1 MPAARTYEPIQ
12 TYTVTGS
19 PLLGTTGV
27 TFSSIPQTYTDLIV
41 VQNIYTTSLPA
52 IVCMRVGNGSI
63 DTGSNYSYTNLSG
76 GSGSASS
83 GRGANISLWIS
94 VLAHTGSGGG
104 MYRSQIMNYSNTT
117 TNKTT
122 LARYDNRA
130 YGATETLAQLWRN
143 TAAINTV
150 QCFLDRA
157 EYYGVGSTFTL
168 YGIKAA

>member
-1 MPAARTYEPIQ
+1 MPTATYDKIA

-27 TFSSIPQTYTDLIV
+27 TFSVISQTYTDLMV
-41 VQNIYTTSLPA
+41 VQDISTTVSPA

-63 DTGSNYSYTNLSG
+63 DTGSNYSQTSLSG
-76 GSGSASS
+76 TGSA
-83 GRGANISLWIS
+83 ANSQRFTNQSLMFS
-94 VLAHTGSGGG
+94 VLAHTGTGRGV
-104 MYRSQIMNYSNTT
+104 YRTQINNYSNTT
-117 TNKTT
+117 TYKTA
-122 LARYDNRA
+122 LARYDNVP
-130 YGATETLAQLWRN
+130 YGATEAVVQLWRN

-157 EYYGVGSTFTL
+157 EFYSIGSTFTL